1 MNKYFYMLMS
11 AGFVLLMNACQTK
24 QPETKE
30 EPMKNPL
37 LEEFSTAFGVPPFD
51 LIQPEHFKPAFEE
64 GMKLHRE
71 EIAEIIQNAAKPDF
85 ENTIEAYENAGKLLS
100 RTSTIFYNLNSAH
113 TNDELMA
120 IAQEIAPVTSAHYD
134 EILMNA
140 ALFAKISDINNQKE
154 SMNLTGEQA
163 KLLENVYK
171 NFVRSGANLSDED
184 KQRMKEI
191 NKELSRHTVQFGQN
205 ILAETNQFELI
216 VNNKEDLKGL
226 PQGLIDAAADEA
238 KSKDLENKWV
248 FTLHNPSVMPF
259 LQYAENRDLREKIW
273 NAYQMRGNNNNEY
286 DNKEI
291 LTNIANLRSE
301 KASLLGYES
310 HAHYVL
316 EESMAKTPDK
326 IFELLNKLWPNA
338 KKLADKELKEMQALI
353 KTSGED
359 FELKPWDWSYYAEKI
374 RIRDYQLD
382 EEQLKPYFSL
392 ERVKEG
398 IFETTRKLYGL
409 TYKKLDNVP
418 VYHEEVTVYEVFDEN
433 GEHLSLLYMDFH
445 PRESKRG
452 GAWMTSYRKQS
463 MKESK
468 RVAPVI
474 SIVCNFSKPTA
485 NTPAL
490 LTFDET
496 QTFFHEFGHALHGM
510 LSQVHYESLSG
521 TSVPRDFVELPSQI
535 MENWA
540 AEPEVLKTYALH
552 YKTGEPIPDELI
564 QKMSNAS
571 LFNQGFATVE
581 YLAASFLDMSYHVL
595 KAPLDKNVE
604 EFESKAMNDIG
615 LIDEII
621 PRYRSSY
628 FNHIFAGGYSAGY
641 YSYIWSELLDAD
653 AFEAFKTTG
662 LFDATT
668 ALSFRQNIL
677 EKGGTQ
683 DPALLYRQFRGAE
696 PRIEPLLKKRG
707 LN

>member
-1 MNKYFYMLMS
+1 
-11 AGFVLLMNACQTK
+11 
-24 QPETKE
+24 
-30 EPMKNPL
+30 
-37 LEEFSTAFGVPPFD
+37 
-51 LIQPEHFKPAFEE
+51 
-64 GMKLHRE
+64 
-71 EIAEIIQNAAKPDF
+71 
-85 ENTIEAYENAGKLLS
+85 
-100 RTSTIFYNLNSAH
+100 
-113 TNDELMA
+113 
-120 IAQEIAPVTSAHYD
+120 
-134 EILMNA
+134 
-140 ALFAKISDINNQKE
+140 
-154 SMNLTGEQA
+154 
-163 KLLENVYK
+163 
-171 NFVRSGANLSDED
+171 
-184 KQRMKEI
+184 
-191 NKELSRHTVQFGQN
+191 
-205 ILAETNQFELI
+205 
-216 VNNKEDLKGL
+216 
-226 PQGLIDAAADEA
+226 
-238 KSKDLENKWV
+238 
-248 FTLHNPSVMPF
+248 
-259 LQYAENRDLREKIW
+259 
-273 NAYQMRGNNNNEY
+273 
-286 DNKEI
+286 
-291 LTNIANLRSE
+291 
-301 KASLLGYES
+301 
-310 HAHYVL
+310 
-316 EESMAKTPDK
+316 
-326 IFELLNKLWPNA
+326 
-338 KKLADKELKEMQALI
+338 
-353 KTSGED
+353 
-359 FELKPWDWSYYAEKI
+359 
-374 RIRDYQLD
+374 
-382 EEQLKPYFSL
+382 
-392 ERVKEG
+392 
-398 IFETTRKLYGL
+398 
-409 TYKKLDNVP
+409 
-418 VYHEEVTVYEVFDEN
+418 
-433 GEHLSLLYMDFH
+433 LLYMDFH